1 MTITRFTNEI
11 KIYDSGILTTNG
23 SGVVSHDT
31 TDVINGEI
39 IKIVYDKITFVDGGN
54 LTLKTKTPIAN
65 AETIHTQTGLAADT
79 IAYPVVAL
87 DGASAGDNMWGRY
100 VVNDTLT
107 IATTAG
113 GDTKTVRVYIYYK

>member
-65 AETIHTQTGLAADT
+65 AEIIHTQTGLAADT
-79 IAYPVVAL
+79 IVYPVVAL
-87 DGASAGDNMWGRY
+87 NGASAGDNMWGRY

-107 IATTAG
+107 VATTAG